1 MNENYFA
8 LFGLSPTFN
17 IDLSKLE
24 RNYRKLQSAS
34 HPDRFISS
42 TTAEKVRSMQ
52 AATTANEAYITLKT
66 PALRAAY
73 LLNLQGIN
81 ATQET
86 NTHMPADFLASQME
100 WRETL
105 EDCKAEKNI
114 PGLENL
120 LIELRAEA
128 NSLETKLTKL
138 FDKKKDVKGATE
150 ATRKLIFI
158 DKVYADVNKTI
169 GILED

>member
-1 MNENYFA
+1 VNENYFA
-8 LFGLSPTFN
+8 LFGLSPAFN
-17 IDLSKLE
+17 IDLTKLE

-34 HPDRFISS
+34 HPDRFVSS
-42 TTAEKVRSMQ
+42 TTAEKLHSMQ
-52 AATTANEAYITLKT
+52 AATTANEAYLTLKT

-100 WRETL
+100 WREAL

-114 PGLENL
+114 SGLENL
-120 LIELRAEA
+120 LKELRTEA
-128 NSLETKLTKL
+128 SSLETILTKL

>member
-34 HPDRFISS
+34 HPDRFVSS
-42 TTAEKVRSMQ
+42 TTAEKLRSMQ

-73 LLNLQGIN
+73 LLNY
-81 ATQET
+81 
-86 NTHMPADFLASQME
+86 
-100 WRETL
+100 
-105 EDCKAEKNI
+105 KALMQHRKPI
-114 PGLENL
+114 PTCLP
-120 LIELRAEA
+120 
-128 NSLETKLTKL
+128 
-138 FDKKKDVKGATE
+138 
-150 ATRKLIFI
+150 IF
-158 DKVYADVNKTI
+158 
-169 GILED
+169 

>member
-1 MNENYFA
+1 VNENYFA
-8 LFGLSPTFN
+8 LFGLSPAFN
-17 IDLSKLE
+17 IDLTKLE
-24 RNYRKLQSAS
+24 RSYRKLQSAS
-34 HPDRFISS
+34 HPDRFVSS
-42 TTAEKVRSMQ
+42 TTAEKLHSMQ

-73 LLNLQGIN
+73 LLSLQGVN

-105 EDCKAEKNI
+105 EDCKLEKNLL
-114 PGLENL
+114 GLKDL
-120 LIELRAEA
+120 LHKLRSEAQSLGVELTE
-128 NSLETKLTKL
+128 L
-138 FDKKKDVKGATE
+138 FDKKQDIKGATE
-150 ATRKLIFI
+150 TTRKLIFI

-169 GILED
+169 GVLED

>member
-1 MNENYFA
+1 
-8 LFGLSPTFN
+8 
-17 IDLSKLE
+17 
-24 RNYRKLQSAS
+24 
-34 HPDRFISS
+34 
-42 TTAEKVRSMQ
+42 
-52 AATTANEAYITLKT
+52 
-66 PALRAAY
+66 
-73 LLNLQGIN
+73 
-81 ATQET
+81 
-86 NTHMPADFLASQME
+86 ME

-114 PGLENL
+114 SGLESL
-120 LIELRAEA
+120 LKELRAEA
-128 NSLETKLTKL
+128 NSLETKLAKL